1 LRKLNRI
8 ISQAKHK
15 YPLSYIYR
23 TFDVNKLTVIL
34 IDVVQVIF
42 IVAGV
47 IARIQ
52 ITGVLDNQ
60 NRGGLVGVTA
70 EFEFF

>member
-23 TFDVNKLTVIL
+23 TFDVNKLTV

>member
-1 LRKLNRI
+1 MRKLDRI

-23 TFDVNKLTVIL
+23 TFDVKKLTV